1 MNNSTSIYENLMKE
15 AINERNKLTSET
27 VIRLRRLYE
36 DVAEDLLKKAST
48 AKGGFTRAWTS
59 DYEKYMRSKIME
71 LDSALVNLTKDSILT
86 SAEIAASVN
95 GDFLSFINDK
105 YKLDIDKD
113 LINIA
118 YSVNNDVIG
127 RILQGGLYKDNR
139 SLSERIWRYS
149 DNTMSDIQYIIAKG
163 MAEQKSY
170 LEMIKD
176 LEKYVD
182 PTAKK
187 PWNFGTVY
195 PNLKNKQVDF
205 NAQRLLRTS
214 INHSFFTSNM
224 AKAKENPY
232 VEAVHWNLSSV
243 HYERQ
248 VKHFGE
254 DICDEYANQD
264 RYKLGTGNFP
274 KDNVPLPHPQC
285 LCYQSMVITKSLED
299 IGKDL
304 GMWVRGGN
312 NLILDNWLNGNTSP
326 VNAKAID
333 KYKEIYDKWDKKNV
347 KTFAQKLLV
356 EEKLPLKVQRHK
368 ISANGQCALK
378 VNNSNMKVLSYELNS
393 GDNRSIEYQI
403 KTAFHELFHAKSNGL
418 KHDIGEIT
426 FKDWAFIDDVFA
438 ETTAHYLNKKI
449 GIDLEIAPSYSSHLI
464 EALPKLKTMPMF
476 KECKTLVDFG
486 EVAYNYRFGNNTE
499 LNASWKEINAVL
511 NNNKSD
517 IINYSNYYTNYIN
530 SNKDSL
536 IDKLLENMPNY
547 KSYRENM
554 ISDLDEALNTI
565 SKGNLPK
572 NNAKMIFDNAL
583 IISMNRLGVK

>member
-15 AINERNKLTSET
+15 AIKERNKLTSET
-27 VIRLRRLYE
+27 VNRLRRLYE
-36 DVAEDLLKKAST
+36 DVADDLLKKAST
-48 AKGGFTRAWTS
+48 ARGGFTRAWTS

-95 GDFLSFINDK
+95 GDFLSFVNEK
-105 YKLDIDKD
+105 YQLDIDKD

-118 YSVNNDVIG
+118 YNVNNDVIG
-127 RILQGGLYKDNR
+127 QILQGGLYKDNR

-149 DNTMSDIQYIIAKG
+149 DNTMSDIQYIITKG
-163 MAEQKSY
+163 MVEQKSY
-170 LEMIKD
+170 PEIIKD

-214 INHSFFTSNM
+214 INHSFFASNM

-232 VEAVHWNLSSV
+232 IEAVHWNLSSA
-243 HYERQ
+243 HYDRQ
-248 VKHFGE
+248 VKIFGE

-285 LCYQSMVITKSLED
+285 LCYQSMVITKSLDD

-312 NLILDNWLNGNTSP
+312 NLILDNWFNGNTSP
-326 VNAKAID
+326 INTKVID
-333 KYKEIYDKWDKKNV
+333 KYTEIYDKWDKKNV

-356 EEKLPLKVQRHK
+356 EENLPLKVQRHK
-368 ISANGQCALK
+368 ISANGQCALN

-426 FKDWAFIDDVFA
+426 FRDWAFIDDVFA
-438 ETTAHYLNKKI
+438 EATAHYLNKKI
-449 GIDLEIAPSYSSHLI
+449 GIDLEIAPSYSGHLI
-464 EALPKLKTMPMF
+464 EALPKLKTMPIF

-499 LNASWKEINAVL
+499 LNASWKEINTVL
-511 NNNKSD
+511 NNNKND
-517 IINYSNYYTNYIN
+517 IINYSKYYTNYIN

-554 ISDLDEALNTI
+554 ISDLEEALNTI

>member
-1 MNNSTSIYENLMKE
+1 MKE
-15 AINERNKLTSET
+15 AIKERNKLTSET
-27 VIRLRRLYE
+27 VNRLRRLYE
-36 DVAEDLLKKAST
+36 DVADDLLKKAST
-48 AKGGFTRAWTS
+48 ARGGFTRAWTS

-95 GDFLSFINDK
+95 GDFLSFVNEK
-105 YKLDIDKD
+105 YQLDIDKD

-118 YSVNNDVIG
+118 YNVNNDVIG
-127 RILQGGLYKDNR
+127 QILQGGLYKDNR

-149 DNTMSDIQYIIAKG
+149 DNTMSDIQYIITKG
-163 MAEQKSY
+163 MVEQKSY
-170 LEMIKD
+170 PEIIKD

-214 INHSFFTSNM
+214 INHSFFASNM

-232 VEAVHWNLSSV
+232 IEAVHWNLSSA
-243 HYERQ
+243 HYDRQ
-248 VKHFGE
+248 VKIFGE

-285 LCYQSMVITKSLED
+285 LCYQSMVITKSLDD

-312 NLILDNWLNGNTSP
+312 NLILDNWFNGNTSP
-326 VNAKAID
+326 INTKVID
-333 KYKEIYDKWDKKNV
+333 KYTEIYDKWDKKNV

-356 EEKLPLKVQRHK
+356 EENLPLKVQRHK
-368 ISANGQCALK
+368 ISANGQCALN

-426 FKDWAFIDDVFA
+426 FRDWAFIDDVFA
-438 ETTAHYLNKKI
+438 EATAHYLNKKI
-449 GIDLEIAPSYSSHLI
+449 GIDLEIAPSYSGHLI
-464 EALPKLKTMPMF
+464 EALPKLKTMPIF

-499 LNASWKEINAVL
+499 LNASWKEINTVL
-511 NNNKSD
+511 NNNKND
-517 IINYSNYYTNYIN
+517 IINYSKYYTNYIN

-554 ISDLDEALNTI
+554 ISDLEEALNTI